1 MVDERSFHKA
11 DWINFYPDTSEA
23 IPSNALEP
31 RGNPIL
37 ISCFVD
43 ADHAGNRIT
52 RSSHTGII
60 IFCNRAPIQWYS
72 KRQNTVDS
80 SSFGP
85 KFIALRIATEMIEAL
100 RYKLR
105 MFGIPL
111 KGPANIFCD
120 NNSVVTNPTHPE
132 STLHKKHNG
141 IPYHKVRES
150 VASGTIRIAKE
161 DSATNIADMLTKI
174 VSGPKLKDLCSR
186 VLY

>member
-1 MVDERSFHKA
+1 
-11 DWINFYPDTSEA
+11 
-23 IPSNALEP
+23 
-31 RGNPIL
+31 
-37 ISCFVD
+37 
-43 ADHAGNRIT
+43 
-52 RSSHTGII
+52 
-60 IFCNRAPIQWYS
+60 
-72 KRQNTVDS
+72 
-80 SSFGP
+80 
-85 KFIALRIATEMIEAL
+85 MIEAL

-111 KGPANIFCD
+111 KGPANVFCG
-120 NNSVVTNPTHPE
+120 NNSVVTNSTHPE